1 MFGYVKLTKNPDIDK
16 YKYSGYGTGFDR
28 KGEFS
33 FRNGFGQNVIIFGAD
48 ISSSVYANNK
58 TKNILVLGK
67 DFTQGLDHTTIY
79 AEKLYSINFTKTNTK
94 FCLSLHYNGSN
105 SYLFVN
111 GTEIHK
117 FKTKDSEIIAAP
129 ICLGNILRDFSVDN
143 MKKTG
148 LSGYVYNRSVDY
160 DFIAN
165 YKILDIHKYLMEKNN
180 IK

>member
-1 MFGYVKLTKNPDIDK
+1 MFGSVKLTKNLDIDK
-16 YKYSGYGTGFDR
+16 YKYSGYGIGFNR

-33 FRNGFGQNVIIFGAD
+33 FGNGFGQNVIIFGAD
-48 ISSSVYANNK
+48 MSSSVHASNE
-58 TKNILVLGK
+58 TKNILDLGK
-67 DFTQGLDHTTIY
+67 DFMQGLDHTTIY
-79 AEKLYSINFTKTNTK
+79 AEKLYSINFPKTNTK
-94 FCLSLHYNGSN
+94 FCLTLHYSGSN

-117 FKTKDSEIIAAP
+117 FKTKDSEIITAP
-129 ICLGNILRDFSVDN
+129 ICLENISRDFSVDN

-148 LSGYVYNRSVDY
+148 LNGYVYNFSVDY

-165 YKILDIHKYLMEKNN
+165 DKMLDIHKYLTEKNN